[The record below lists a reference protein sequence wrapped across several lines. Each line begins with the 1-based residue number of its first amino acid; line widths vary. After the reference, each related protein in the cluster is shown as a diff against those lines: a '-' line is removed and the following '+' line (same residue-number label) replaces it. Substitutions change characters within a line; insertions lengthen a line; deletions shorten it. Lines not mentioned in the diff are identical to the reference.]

1 MKANIIDKEKL
12 EEELNRS
19 IAATK
24 IQDFNQDFI
33 DGIIAN
39 KSIKK
44 NPSTIKIYE

>member
-1 MKANIIDKEKL
+1 MEANIIVKEKL
-12 EEELNRS
+12 EEGLNRS
-19 IAATK
+19 IALTK

-39 KSIKK
+39 KLIKK